1 MFDVIVIGAG
11 HAGTEAAAAAARC
24 GASVALVTFDKRQIG
39 AMSCNPAIGG
49 LGKGHIVREIDAFDG
64 LMARASDAAAIH
76 YRMLNRSKGAA
87 VRGPRVQADRR
98 RYASAIQE
106 MLTRLLPLTVIEGE
120 VDRLFVAGGRVTGV
134 SLNDGSHIPARTVV
148 LATGTFLGAKLYRG
162 ASSEAG
168 GRIGERAATRLA
180 DQLRALDLPMARLKT
195 GTPPRID
202 GRTINWARLERQPSD
217 NEPWTMSPM
226 AHRRVLPQVAC
237 AVTRTNERTHA
248 IVRENLNQS
257 PMFTGAIGARGPRY
271 CPSFEDKV
279 VRFGDRDWHQLF
291 LEPEGLDD
299 HLVYPNGLSTSLP
312 AAVQEEIVRSI
323 DGLERAEIVLP
334 GYAVEYD
341 HVDPRALRP
350 TLEMA
355 RLPGLYLAGQVNG
368 TTGYEEA
375 GGQGLVAGL
384 NAAAQALDRAPVILD
399 RATSYIGVM
408 IDDLTLQGVSEP
420 YRMLTARAEFRLA
433 LRADNAEER
442 LGALAESTGCLSAER
457 AAHQTERR
465 GTIARLNEALSEMRT
480 AHEMSGLGI
489 TASADGSRRTLAEW
503 LSRDGVELAF
513 VAPEI
518 AASYPASVI
527 DTVTQDARYAPY
539 LTRQAEEVARMRM
552 DETISLS
559 EHLDYAS
566 VPGLSAEMIERLS
579 RATPPSLGAAARV
592 QGVTPAALSA
602 ILLHVRRRAA

>member
-1 MFDVIVIGAG
+1 
-11 HAGTEAAAAAARC
+11 
-24 GASVALVTFDKRQIG
+24 
-39 AMSCNPAIGG
+39 
-49 LGKGHIVREIDAFDG
+49 
-64 LMARASDAAAIH
+64 
-76 YRMLNRSKGAA
+76 
-87 VRGPRVQADRR
+87 
-98 RYASAIQE
+98 
-106 MLTRLLPLTVIEGE
+106 
-120 VDRLFVAGGRVTGV
+120 
-134 SLNDGSHIPARTVV
+134 
-148 LATGTFLGAKLYRG
+148 
-162 ASSEAG
+162 
-168 GRIGERAATRLA
+168 
-180 DQLRALDLPMARLKT
+180 
-195 GTPPRID
+195 
-202 GRTINWARLERQPSD
+202 
-217 NEPWTMSPM
+217 
-226 AHRRVLPQVAC
+226 
-237 AVTRTNERTHA
+237 
-248 IVRENLNQS
+248 
-257 PMFTGAIGARGPRY
+257 
-271 CPSFEDKV
+271 
-279 VRFGDRDWHQLF
+279 
-291 LEPEGLDD
+291 
-299 HLVYPNGLSTSLP
+299 
-312 AAVQEEIVRSI
+312 
-323 DGLERAEIVLP
+323 
-334 GYAVEYD
+334 
-341 HVDPRALRP
+341 
-350 TLEMA
+350 
-355 RLPGLYLAGQVNG
+355 
-368 TTGYEEA
+368 
-375 GGQGLVAGL
+375 
-384 NAAAQALDRAPVILD
+384 VILD